1 MVRLVLLM
9 LIVNIQGADPVDFMI
24 PLVVIMSYVV
34 QVKKAEVNKIGTSV
48 FYFFS
53 IFILTYAISMFVN
66 DFSVS
71 YVANIILNMMLFL
84 IVFRY
89 ATSDR
94 RVMSIMLWLSIGATL
109 FAILSL
115 LSFSFDIKVLPNQF
129 EIIRDGRFLGMLGDP
144 NILAAYSV
152 FLLLYWIDDVIHPMR
167 HYKGARRLL
176 GILFIFVFSFQIL
189 STGSRS
195 AWAGAVIGVII
206 YLFFTVRK
214 SRLRFKLRVAG
225 FLFIFSTIIVIS
237 MMIVSGKGTLERF
250 DSAVNISNVEED
262 RINLVYTVSALKV
275 AIDNPFGVG
284 PGMTNFATGH
294 VNIDGGVIG
303 SHNVFV
309 QIFSDNGWITGA
321 IFFLAIVILWLK
333 SLINASQRKR
343 YLGVNQSVMLGT
355 ISSLLV
361 IGMFHDLIQWKVLWV
376 IMALYVAMIQSKHK
390 FRKF

>member
-53 IFILTYAISMFVN
+53 LFILTYAISMFVN

-176 GILFIFVFSFQIL
+176 GILFIFVFSLQIL
-189 STGSRS
+189 ATGSRS
-195 AWAGAVIGVII
+195 AWAGAAIGVII

-225 FLFIFSTIIVIS
+225 FLFAFSTIIVIS
-237 MMIVSGKGTLERF
+237 MMIVGGEAVLERF
-250 DSAVNISNVEED
+250 DSAVDISDVEED
-262 RINLVYTVSALKV
+262 RINLIYTVSALKV

-284 PGMTNFATGH
+284 PGMTNFATGQ